1 MIRRV
6 TVLILAVALL
16 LPLTGWAKLA
26 GDKVR
31 IGVVMPNA
39 GIFIDWAP
47 AYFLSW
53 SLFPTAGGADP
64 FVTLAIFAA
73 LQYAFM
79 ITLNGSI
86 GHIATRM
93 RVVPIRGGYLG
104 FWRPLV
110 RTLLLCLVIPAV
122 IWDVDQRGLHD
133 RAAGTVLV
141 RV

>member
-1 MIRRV
+1 MSSAPASPTESRWPGERLGLPAVGPRSVGRFGRRV
-6 TVLILAVALL
+6 AA
-16 LPLTGWAKLA
+16 
-26 GDKVR
+26 
-31 IGVVMPNA
+31 
-39 GIFIDWAP
+39 IFIDWAP

-53 SLFPTAGGADP
+53 SFFPTPNGADA

-73 LQYAFM
+73 VQYAFL

-86 GHIATRM
+86 GHLVMRM
-93 RVVPIRGGYLG
+93 RVVPIHGGYLG
-104 FWRPLV
+104 LWRPLV

-133 RAAGTVLV
+133 KAAGTVLV

>member
-1 MIRRV
+1 MSSALGSAPASRYPGERLGLPVVGPRSVGRFGRRV
-6 TVLILAVALL
+6 
-16 LPLTGWAKLA
+16 
-26 GDKVR
+26 
-31 IGVVMPNA
+31 A

-53 SLFPTAGGADP
+53 SLFPTANGADP